1 MCARFN
7 TSSGEEGVYP
17 DLTKHAEK
25 RLISIKP
32 TSAILRKAEPVLR
45 RNMLNSNER
54 QEIDDD
60 MNNWT
65 CEMQSREK
73 DLDKGKVVLANDF
86 CAIQPAI
93 REIKLDIAAVCYYN
107 RVVKLYKHNLLTH
120 CLSSKYKYKNLY
132 FIIN

>member
-1 MCARFN
+1 MCAWFN

-65 CEMQSREK
+65 CEMQSREE
-73 DLDKGKVVLANDF
+73 DLDKGKAVLANDF

-93 REIKLDIAAVCYYN
+93 REIKLDPAAVCI
-107 RVVKLYKHNLLTH
+107 T
-120 CLSSKYKYKNLY
+120 
-132 FIIN
+132 I